1 LFLQLLYVAF
11 DTVSAVKVKKKI
23 NNLLE
28 INNVF
33 LGLKKGGQVRK
44 KLLKPT
50 KNPTKQQ
57 KQPIFDKFFIVEL
70 RRNSREEFY
79 TFITYSITFP

>member
-33 LGLKKGGQVRK
+33 LGLKKGGQVRRK
-44 KLLKPT
+44 KLCLK
-50 KNPTKQQ
+50 KKAKCN
-57 KQPIFDKFFIVEL
+57 VSL
-70 RRNSREEFY
+70 N
-79 TFITYSITFP
+79 

>member
-44 KLLKPT
+44 YIYIKEGFLKL
-50 KNPTKQQ
+50 
-57 KQPIFDKFFIVEL
+57 
-70 RRNSREEFY
+70 
-79 TFITYSITFP
+79 

>member
-33 LGLKKGGQVRK
+33 LGLKKGGQVR
-44 KLLKPT
+44 
-50 KNPTKQQ
+50 
-57 KQPIFDKFFIVEL
+57 
-70 RRNSREEFY
+70 S
-79 TFITYSITFP
+79 